1 MIIIND
7 VTLRD
12 GLQNEPF
19 FVPTEKKIK
28 LINLLIDAGI
38 EYLEITSFVRPDVI
52 PQLKD
57 NFELATSDDLK
68 KAHFSALVPN
78 LKGFKRLIETKVEE
92 AVFFVSACEI
102 HNQENV
108 RKAIDE
114 SLSELKEICDF
125 SKNVNNSKKIK
136 IAISMVFGSPFT
148 KSLPEDK
155 NLFKIID
162 FALENCIHEIT
173 LSDTWGFA
181 DEKTFYNQLKKIQNN
196 YKGVSFSLHLHDI
209 GGRGIRNLEIGLK
222 EGVLKFDTSLAGLGG
237 CPFSTE
243 KGGNIDIFEA
253 LKVVEKLNLNHNIDK
268 SKLKIAQNLIKNIL
282 ISSYNL
288 TKWYTFW
295 KIYSIG
301 LLIELYIYEKI

>member
-12 GLQNEPF
+12 GLQNEPY
-19 FVPTEKKIK
+19 FVPTEEKVK
-28 LINLLIDAGI
+28 LINLLIEAGI
-38 EYLEITSFVRPDVI
+38 NYLEITSFVRPDII

-57 NFELATSDDLK
+57 NFELATSEDLK
-68 KAHFSALVPN
+68 EAHFSALIPN
-78 LKGFKRLIETKVEE
+78 LKGFKRLLDTKIEE
-92 AVFFVSACEI
+92 AVFFISACEL

-108 RKAIDE
+108 RKSIDE
-114 SLSELKEICDF
+114 SLNDLLEICNYSKEIDT
-125 SKNVNNSKKIK
+125 SKKIK

-181 DEKTFYNQLKKIQNN
+181 DEISFYNQLKKIQNH
-196 YKGVSFSLHLHDI
+196 YKGVYFSLHLHNTA
-209 GGRGIRNLEIGLK
+209 GRGLKNLEIGLK
-222 EGVLKFDTSLAGLGG
+222 EGILKFDTSLAGLGG

-243 KGGNIDIFEA
+243 KGGNINIFDA
-253 LKVVEKLNLNHNIDK
+253 LKIVEKLDLKHNINHQ
-268 SKLKIAQNLIKNIL
+268 KLKIAEDFLLKIKKNPL
-282 ISSYNL
+282 
-288 TKWYTFW
+288 
-295 KIYSIG
+295 
-301 LLIELYIYEKI
+301 